1 MTASAAEIYQA
12 FLDEGSRMIMAG
24 DFAAVARS
32 MVYPQTMETSDGILS
47 YDGPSDMEHAA
58 ASFRAFLATMGATDY
73 HRVCD
78 FAEIDAEGT
87 VISGEH
93 TTYVIRGGQFAVPPY
108 RNRMWLRLDEGVWR
122 GAGLAAAVSN
132 RVCTILSPEQLRAA
146 KGVQA

>member
-1 MTASAAEIYQA
+1 MTELASQAYQT

-32 MVYPQTMETSDGILS
+32 MVYPQRMETADGTLC
-47 YDGPSDMEHAA
+47 YNGPSDMESAA

-73 HRVCD
+73 HRVCE

-87 VISGEH
+87 GISGEH
-93 TTYVIRGGQFAVPPY
+93 TTYIIRGGQFAVTPY
-108 RNRMWLRLDEGVWR
+108 RNRMWLQLDGGIWR

-132 RVCTILSPEQLRAA
+132 QVCMILSPEQLRAA
-146 KGVQA
+146 KGWQA